1 MDENYIENSI
11 NILINE
17 NSSNEEINKIL
28 NEMINYFNRD
38 RIYIALFELV
48 LKKKKINLYII
59 IINIFVTKFLNDETY
74 QRTIFDLID
83 VLINNYECN
92 IETFYNLY
100 QNLSKIYFNQ
110 SLINENNI
118 LSYLKLLEKFYHF
131 ENTENINPNNFFFFQ
146 KNCSFEYQ
154 FDENN
159 KLYINDY
166 SGFFITMF
174 IRLMN
179 DSYSSDNSIKL
190 ISFSNSNNSKFNYSF
205 ILKTQSLL
213 LYDEENQSILQ
224 TNDNKKMIKFPFNN
238 QIILSF
244 VITKKEIKL
253 MIEGN
258 NNEYIYNIE
267 ENNEINNLNFFTNC
281 SGECSSL
288 ILSKI
293 NENIPLKKQFSDNIK
308 SIKLYIDPKNLNL
321 LIPNFKLENIISFF
335 IPYVNLDN
343 NNSFEDIIKYN
354 KIIMKG
360 NDCGIHK
367 FYNNNKNV
375 SCIGGVKN
383 LCPLLEIIYV
393 NFDKFS
399 IESKGVIFEIFLKIM
414 KNLFE
419 NNEYNMKDC
428 QESHFIEILS
438 LFMEYIS
445 PELYN
450 LNIMKQLYNFVNIF
464 EGKNLQNDFINDILL
479 NEKLFYSFNLETQ
492 EQLINE
498 LIKNNYKAISIEKIC
513 LLLKYYDEKKNNE
526 FCCDYHC
533 KAFITNDNFSVKI
546 MNPPFNIISKKQFEL
561 IEKIINDKES
571 FNTNLYINKYM
582 VLFKMLSLDISPC
595 FTKRIVQLFIG
606 FFLSKIDKNFIYKF
620 LRELINPKNKF
631 INIIYK
637 LFQTSL
643 YDVKCDILD
652 LLVLISKEK
661 IEGFNDIFSSLLK
674 NNLLYKEQFYD
685 ENNQLILTNEY
696 VEKNYINLYYSL
708 FSFILGKQV
717 IDNIIQSDK
726 IENPSLIN
734 AITHSILLI
743 NHKDIYIKYAKDLG
757 ILLKDNLNNA
767 SLLFNNY
774 FFLKFILDICYDNF
788 QEKETKIIFEHYFTL
803 IINLFSNSVNA
814 QNNEVSNILN
824 YILFWSKLKENQ
836 NNMKQFIK
844 CLFVEFLSYLDNEL
858 SNKTN
863 LKINVY
869 HSLIIFF
876 SIYLDFSTIYNLSD
890 LNTITNYT
898 TILNSVQV
906 NENKWD
912 ELNSL
917 ETIYNNVNKEFNLEI
932 LDKIC
937 KNETVKS
944 IKQRNIN
951 IINTMIFNPN
961 FKNLRL
967 NELKNLNYSIHP
979 NIPLNRSILIFIY
992 LAINLSETIEEKLKW
1007 LEELK
1012 TLNLFYIIF
1021 SLNLY
1026 YDIDESIRESV
1037 NYFTIQLLV
1046 FSYTFLNE
1054 YYNKTDNEKIRLK
1067 IEDFNKET
1075 LSLIFMVY
1083 EKYIQTKENSQKSF
1097 LGKWFNKGVRTEI
1110 EKSAI
1115 YLLLNKYTNL
1125 NVIKIDKYEEDN
1137 YNRLGY
1143 IFNNEKEPFKIM
1155 IIMNQNLQ
1163 NNLIPFFDI
1172 QLMTN
1177 KVNNWNK
1184 KTFFKDLKEKELYF
1198 NYNELNEQLI
1208 DLISDFQGLLSKY
1221 SNFSLL
1227 RNKEK
1232 KNFYKKLKKEIFSW
1246 KGMWSYNDD
1255 LFNNK
1260 YKYKILNHFTKN
1272 MGRPLILPILDINYY
1287 KPKFRHFD
1295 QNNLFRNKLECHSVN
1310 LDIDSIFKNEEK
1322 NEKNETNEKV
1332 NYLNF
1337 ITIKNTKVL
1346 YEKYINFSL
1355 KIDIFKDEKQF
1366 INYFNSLRILS
1377 PPESQLRKNEN
1388 YYKCCFVK
1396 TEHHIKG
1403 FFFINKNEISF
1414 RVFPFNIKD
1423 NDLIYDK
1430 EHDSCYG
1437 SIFGNSNKDKDTLT
1451 FSIPYDQIKI
1461 IFRKR
1466 YCQRDTG
1473 IEILNKNLK
1482 GNYFSFLT
1490 KNDREKCLID
1500 LKSHLECNEIKIDT
1514 NKNQD
1519 EFKNIIGYMVGKKKF
1534 FSGKNLSNLIKKWT
1548 NYQISNFEFLMW
1560 LNLYS
1565 NRSYFDLLQYPIF
1578 PWIITNYSS
1587 DEINIEKD
1595 IRDFSIPMGMMSL
1608 TNEGLERKKCY
1619 IEHYETM
1626 KEEYEEEK
1634 EINIENN
1641 KNEVNN
1647 NNLLINTPYFYGSQ
1661 MSNPFYV
1668 SHYLT
1673 RSFPFSNI
1681 AIEMQGQG
1689 FDTADRLFISI
1700 ESSFNMASSQKND
1713 VREIIPEF
1721 FISPEIF
1728 INLNDLNLGT
1738 LTEGNL
1744 VSDIII
1750 PNWGK
1755 DCYYFIYIQRK
1766 ILECDFVS
1774 EKINQWINLIF
1785 GYQSRG
1791 ENAIKKY
1798 NVFSPDSYEI
1808 DIEKLNSEMREVK
1821 LRTIDFGLMPKQ
1833 LCSSEFGLKKKCEY
1847 FKNIFDENILINQY
1861 ESITVRDGKDKK
1873 LLSFKILKNDNRI
1886 ILIDKDNDITVFRL
1900 NIDNLEFKPFN
1911 KSLTFDNNNN
1921 NNIDNQNKRF
1931 RDKMHNLRNMFF
1943 FTGEKENVIF
1953 YNKNINFIGI
1963 NSIDKDINIP
1973 ILYIKNP
1980 NKENYYTIIQ
1990 GGFYLPKLILTT
2002 IDIYNYSLNYTEK
2015 KDNLKE
2021 YESFYFSNLPYPITA
2036 LCLLHDENE
2045 LKKFTDFDINILC
2058 GNSIGNIFICK
2069 ITEKANKK
2077 KFEIIKIFC
2086 NHFDMVNSLYYSS
2099 NLSIFASASK
2109 DNYIN
2114 LYTIPSYKLFRSIHI
2129 NEEEFSCDEIFLISS
2144 PLPSVIIFSKKN
2156 SCLLSY
2162 NINGHYLMK
2171 YEEKGIKCPKIV
2183 RNSNFNE
2190 FLVYICT
2197 TDNSIRILSLPYF
2210 DYSKNISI
2218 QLNKIECIDITN
2230 DYQYCFIG
2238 NEDATHIIYLKI
2250 KV

>member
-1 MDENYIENSI
+1 MDNSYIENSI

-17 NSSNEEINKIL
+17 NSSNEEIDKIL

-38 RIYIALFELV
+38 RIYISLFELI
-48 LKKKKINLYII
+48 LKKKNINLYVTIT
-59 IINIFVTKFLNDETY
+59 NIFFTKFLNEETY
-74 QRTIFDLID
+74 QKSIFNLID
-83 VLINNYECN
+83 ILINNYECN
-92 IETFYNLY
+92 IETFYNIY

-110 SLINENNI
+110 SLVNENCIIN
-118 LSYLKLLEKFYHF
+118 YLKLLEKIYHF
-131 ENTENINPNNFFFFQ
+131 ENIENTYPDNYFFFQ

-154 FDENN
+154 FNEKN

-166 SGFFITMF
+166 SGYFITMF
-174 IRLMN
+174 IRLTN
-179 DSYSSDNSIKL
+179 DSYSSDNTIKL
-190 ISFSNSNNSKFNYSF
+190 ISFSNSNNPKFNYSF
-205 ILKTQSLL
+205 ILKTQSLIF
-213 LYDEENQSILQ
+213 YDEENKNILQ
-224 TNDNKKMIKFPFNN
+224 TNDNIKMIKFSFNT
-238 QIILSF
+238 QIIISF
-244 VITKKEIKL
+244 IILKKDIKL

-258 NNEYIYNIE
+258 NNEYTYNIN

-281 SGECSSL
+281 SGECSCL
-288 ILSKI
+288 IISKI
-293 NENIPLKKQFSDNIK
+293 NENIPLKKQFNDNVK
-308 SIKLYIDPKNLNL
+308 SIKLYFDPKNLNL

-343 NNSFEDIIKYN
+343 NNSFEDIVKYN

-367 FYNNNKNV
+367 FYNNNKNI
-375 SCIGGVKN
+375 SCIGGIKN
-383 LCPLLEIIYV
+383 LSPLFEIIYL

-399 IESKGVIFEIFLKIM
+399 IDSLNIIFEIFLNIM

-419 NNEYNMKDC
+419 DNEYNMNDC

-438 LFMEYIS
+438 LFMEHFS
-445 PELYN
+445 PEIYN
-450 LNIMKQLYNFVNIF
+450 LNIMKKLYEFVHIF
-464 EGKNLQNDFINDILL
+464 EGKNLQNYFINEILL

-498 LIKNNYKAISIEKIC
+498 LIKNNYKIISIEKIC

-533 KAFITNDNFSVKI
+533 KAFIKNDNYSDKI

-561 IEKIINDKES
+561 IEIILNDKDN
-571 FNTNLYINKYM
+571 FNNNLYIHNYM
-582 VLFKMLSLDISPC
+582 ILFKMLSLDISPC
-595 FTKRIVQLFIG
+595 FTKRIIQLFIEI
-606 FFLSKIDKNFIYKF
+606 FLSKIDKKLLYHF
-620 LRELINPKNKF
+620 LKELINQKNRF

-637 LFQTSL
+637 LFKTSL
-643 YDVKCDILD
+643 FDVKCDILD
-652 LLVLISKEK
+652 LLMLISKEK
-661 IEGFNDIFSSLLK
+661 IEGYNDIISILLK
-674 NNLLYKEQFYD
+674 DNLLDKEQFYD
-685 ENNQLILTNEY
+685 ENNQFILTNEY
-696 VEKNYINLYYSL
+696 IDKNYINLYYSL
-708 FSFILGKQV
+708 FSTFLGKQV
-717 IDNIIQSDK
+717 IDNIFSNDK
-726 IENPSLIN
+726 IENPIFIN
-734 AITHSILLI
+734 AITNSILFI
-743 NHKDIYIKYAKDLG
+743 NKKDIYIKFAKDLG
-757 ILLKDNLNNA
+757 ILFENNFNNA

-788 QEKETKIIFEHYFTL
+788 QEKETKIIFEHYNSL
-803 IINLFSNSVNA
+803 IINLLSNA
-814 QNNEVSNILN
+814 IKGENNEASNILN
-824 YILFWSKLKENQ
+824 YILYWSKLKENQ

-844 CLFVEFLSYLDNEL
+844 CLFIEFLSYIDDEL

-863 LKINVY
+863 VKINVY
-869 HSLIIFF
+869 HSLINFL
-876 SIYLDFSTIYNLSD
+876 SIYLDFATIYNITD
-890 LNTITNYT
+890 LESIINYT
-898 TILNSVQV
+898 IYLNSVQIKD
-906 NENKWD
+906 NKWD
-912 ELNSL
+912 ELNAL
-917 ETIYNNVNKEFNLEI
+917 ETIYNNVNREFNLEF
-932 LDKIC
+932 LDKLC
-937 KNETVKS
+937 KNEKVKS

-951 IINTMIFNPN
+951 IIDTIIFNPK

-967 NELKNLNYSIHP
+967 NELKNLNYSSHP
-979 NIPLNRSILIFIY
+979 NISLNKSILLLIY
-992 LAINLSETIEEKLKW
+992 LAINLSGTIEEKSKW
-1007 LEELK
+1007 IDELK
-1012 TLNLFYIIF
+1012 FFTLFYIIF

-1026 YDIDESIRESV
+1026 YDVDENIRESV

-1046 FSYTFLNE
+1046 FSYTFL
-1054 YYNKTDNEKIRLK
+1054 YDFYNKNDNEKIKLK

-1075 LSLIFMVY
+1075 LSLIFMIH
-1083 EKYIQTKENSQKSF
+1083 EKYIQTKENSQKTF
-1097 LGKWFNKGVRTEI
+1097 LGKWFNKGLRTEI

-1125 NVIKIDKYEEDN
+1125 NIIKIDKYEEDN
-1137 YNRLGY
+1137 YNKLGN

-1163 NNLIPFFDI
+1163 NNLNNFFDI
-1172 QLMTN
+1172 QLLSN

-1184 KTFFKDLKEKELYF
+1184 KIFYIDLKVKETVL
-1198 NYNELNEQLI
+1198 NYNDLNEKLI
-1208 DLISDFQGLLSKY
+1208 DLISDFQALLSKY
-1221 SNFSLL
+1221 SNLSLL

-1310 LDIDSIFKNEEK
+1310 LDIDSIFKNE
-1322 NEKNETNEKV
+1322 EKNETNEKV

-1578 PWIITNYSS
+1578 PWIITNY
-1587 DEINIEKD
+1587 
-1595 IRDFSIPMGMMSL
+1595 IPMGMMSL

-1847 FKNIFDENILINQY
+1847 FKNVFDENILINQY

-1943 FTGEKENVIF
+1943 FTGEKENGIF

>member
-1 MDENYIENSI
+1 MDDSYIENAI

-38 RIYIALFELV
+38 RIYIALFELE

-59 IINIFVTKFLNDETY
+59 IINIFVSKFLNEETY
-74 QRTIFDLID
+74 QKTIFELID
-83 VLINNYECN
+83 NLINNYECN

-100 QNLSKIYFNQ
+100 QHLSKIYFNQ
-110 SLINENNI
+110 SLVNENHMI
-118 LSYLKLLEKFYHF
+118 SYLKLLEKFYHF
-131 ENTENINPNNFFFFQ
+131 ENTENINPDNYFFFQ

-154 FDENN
+154 FDENK
-159 KLYINDY
+159 KLYIDDY
-166 SGFFITMF
+166 SGFCVTMF

-179 DSYSSDNSIKL
+179 DSHSSDNSIKL

-205 ILKTQSLL
+205 ILKTQSLM
-213 LYDEENQSILQ
+213 LYDEENQNIIQ
-224 TNDNKKMIKFPFNN
+224 TNNNTKMIKFSFNT
-238 QIILSF
+238 QIIVSF
-244 VITKKEIKL
+244 IITKKEIKL
-253 MIEGN
+253 MIERN
-258 NNEYIYNIE
+258 NNEYSYNID

-288 ILSKI
+288 ILTKV
-293 NENIPLKKQFSDNIK
+293 NETIPLKKQFNDNIK

-321 LIPNFKLENIISFF
+321 LISNFKLENIISFF

-343 NNSFEDIIKYN
+343 NNSFEDIVKYN
-354 KIIMKG
+354 KIVMKG
-360 NDCGIHK
+360 NNCGIHK

-375 SCIGGVKN
+375 ACIGGVKN

-399 IESKGVIFEIFLKIM
+399 IESLNIIFDVFLKIL

-438 LFMEYIS
+438 LFMEHIP
-445 PELYN
+445 PEIYN
-450 LNIMKQLYNFVNIF
+450 LNIMKQLYNFVHIF
-464 EGKNLQNDFINDILL
+464 EGKSLQNNFINDILL
-479 NEKLFYSFNLETQ
+479 NEKLFYSFNLDTQ
-492 EQLINE
+492 EHLINE
-498 LIKNNYKAISIEKIC
+498 LIKNNYKTISIEKIC

-533 KAFITNDNFSVKI
+533 KAFIKNDNFSDKI

-561 IEKIINDKES
+561 IEIILNEKEN
-571 FNTNLYINKYM
+571 FNNNIYINNYM

-595 FTKRIVQLFIG
+595 FTKRIIQLFIR
-606 FFLSKIDKNFIYKF
+606 FFLSKIDQNLINTF
-620 LRELINPKNKF
+620 LRELINQKNKF
-631 INIIYK
+631 INIMYK
-637 LFQTSL
+637 LFITSL

-652 LLVLISKEK
+652 FLVLISKK
-661 IEGFNDIFSSLLK
+661 NIEGFNEMFSTLLK
-674 NNLLYKEQFYD
+674 YNLLFKEQFYD
-685 ENNQLILTNEY
+685 ENNQFILTNEY
-696 VEKNYINLYYSL
+696 VEKNYMNMYYSF
-708 FSFILGKQV
+708 FSIIVGKQV
-717 IDNIIQSDK
+717 IDNIFPSDK
-726 IENPSLIN
+726 IVNPSLIN
-734 AITHSILLI
+734 AITHLILFI
-743 NHKDIYIKYAKDLG
+743 NKSEIYVKYAKDLG
-757 ILLKDNLNNA
+757 ILFENNLNNA

-788 QEKETKIIFEHYFTL
+788 QEKETKIIFDHYITL
-803 IINLFSNSVNA
+803 IINLFSNAVKGK
-814 QNNEVSNILN
+814 NNEVSNILH
-824 YILFWSKLKENQ
+824 YILFWSKVKEKQ

-844 CLFVEFLSYLDNEL
+844 CLFVEFLSNIDDEL
-858 SNKTN
+858 NNKTN
-863 LKINVY
+863 FKENVY
-869 HSLIIFF
+869 CSLISFF
-876 SIYLDFSTIYNLSD
+876 SIYLDFATIYNITD
-890 LNTITNYT
+890 LDKIINYT
-898 TILNSVQV
+898 TYLNSVQV
-906 NENKWD
+906 KDNKWD

-917 ETIYNNVNKEFNLEI
+917 ETLYNNVNKEFNLDS
-932 LDKIC
+932 LDVLC
-937 KNETVKS
+937 KNEKVKS

-961 FKNLRL
+961 YKNSRF
-967 NELKNLNYSIHP
+967 NELNNLNYSIQP
-979 NIPLNRSILIFIY
+979 NIPLNRIILIFLY

-1012 TLNLFYIIF
+1012 TFNLFYIIF

-1026 YDIDESIRESV
+1026 YDIDESIREAV

-1054 YYNKTDNEKIRLK
+1054 LYNTTNNEKIRLK

-1097 LGKWFNKGVRTEI
+1097 LGKLFNKGVRTEL

-1125 NVIKIDKYEEDN
+1125 NSIKIDKYEEDN

-1155 IIMNQNLQ
+1155 IIMNQSLQ
-1163 NNLIPFFDI
+1163 KNLIPFFDI
-1172 QLMTN
+1172 QLMKN
-1177 KVNNWNK
+1177 KVYNWNK
-1184 KTFFKDLKEKELYF
+1184 KTFFIDLKEKEKHI
-1198 NYNELNEQLI
+1198 NYNDLNEQLI
-1208 DLISDFQGLLSKY
+1208 ELISDFQGLLSKY
-1221 SNFSLL
+1221 SNLSLL

-1232 KNFYKKLKKEIFSW
+1232 KIFYKKLKKEIFSW

-1272 MGRPLILPILDINYY
+1272 MGRPLILPILDMNYY
-1287 KPKFRHFD
+1287 KPKFRHFNQD
-1295 QNNLFRNKLECHSVN
+1295 NLFRNKIEYHSVN

-1322 NEKNETNEKV
+1322 NDTKEKG

-1337 ITIKNTKVL
+1337 IIIKNSKIL
-1346 YEKYINFSL
+1346 YEKYIKFSL
-1355 KIDIFKDEKQF
+1355 KIDIFKEEKQF

-1377 PPESQLRKNEN
+1377 PPESLLRKNEN

-1414 RVFPFNIKD
+1414 RVFHFNIKD

-1437 SIFGNSNKDKDTLT
+1437 SIFGDSNKDKDTLT

-1482 GNYFSFLT
+1482 GNFFSFLT

-1514 NKNQD
+1514 NKTQD
-1519 EFKNIIGYMVGKKKF
+1519 EFKNIIGYMVGKKTF

-1578 PWIITNYSS
+1578 PWIITNYTS

-1608 TNEGLERKKCY
+1608 SNEGNERKKSY
-1619 IEHYETM
+1619 IEHYEIM
-1626 KEEYEEEK
+1626 REEYEEEK
-1634 EINIENN
+1634 NKNIENN
-1641 KNEVNN
+1641 KIEVNN
-1647 NNLLINTPYFYGSQ
+1647 LFMNDNTPYFYGTH
-1661 MSNPFYV
+1661 MSNPIYV

-1681 AIEMQGQG
+1681 AIEMQGEG
-1689 FDTADRLFISI
+1689 FDTADRLFFSI
-1700 ESSFNMASSQKND
+1700 EVTFNMASSHKND

-1738 LTEGNL
+1738 LSEGNL
-1744 VSDIII
+1744 VSDVII

-1755 DCYYFIYIQRK
+1755 DSYYFIYIQRK
-1766 ILECDFVS
+1766 ILESDFVS
-1774 EKINQWINLIF
+1774 EKISQWINLIF

-1798 NVFSPDSYEI
+1798 NVYSPDCYEI
-1808 DIEKLNSEMREVK
+1808 DIEKLNSEVREVK

-1833 LCSSEFGLKKKCEY
+1833 LCSSEFGLKKKYDY
-1847 FKNIFDENILINQY
+1847 FKNVFDENILINKY

-1873 LLSFKILKNDNRI
+1873 LLSFKILKDDKRI

-1900 NIDNLEFKPFN
+1900 NIDNLEFKPLN
-1911 KSLTFDNNNN
+1911 KSSTFDNN

-1931 RDKMHNLRNMFF
+1931 RDKMHNFINMFSF
-1943 FTGEKENVIF
+1943 GEKENGIF
-1953 YNKNINFIGI
+1953 YNKNMNFIGI
-1963 NSIDKDINIP
+1963 NSINNDINIP

-2002 IDIYNYSLNYTEK
+2002 VDIYNYSLNYSEK

-2045 LKKFTDFDINILC
+2045 LKKYTDFDINILC

-2069 ITEKANKK
+2069 IIEKSNKK
-2077 KFEIIKIFC
+2077 KFDIIKIFC
-2086 NHFDMVNSLYYSS
+2086 NHFDIVNSLYYSS

-2190 FLVYICT
+2190 CLVYICT
-2197 TDNSIRILSLPYF
+2197 IDNSIRIVSLPYF
-2210 DYSKNISI
+2210 EYTKNFSI
-2218 QLNKIECIDITN
+2218 QLNKIEYIDITN
-2230 DYQYCFIG
+2230 DNQYCFIG
-2238 NEDATHIIYLKI
+2238 NEDATQIIYLKN